1 MLEEFTIDANFFGIV
16 LAEYGLAG
24 TLEVQD
30 IVIVGVTELKKRKV
44 LTHPAVEAERRGY
57 NLDCYSRLLSSTD

>member
-30 IVIVGVTELKKRKV
+30 IVIVGVTELKKSEI
-44 LTHPAVEAERRGY
+44 LTHPAVKAEGRGY
-57 NLDCYSRLLSSTD
+57 NLDCYSRFLSSTD